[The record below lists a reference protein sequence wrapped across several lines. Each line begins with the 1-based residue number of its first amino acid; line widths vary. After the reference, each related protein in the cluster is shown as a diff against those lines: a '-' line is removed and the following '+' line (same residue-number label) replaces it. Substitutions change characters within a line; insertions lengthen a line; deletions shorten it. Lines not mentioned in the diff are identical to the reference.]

1 MELVRAVHR
10 ILQQLDT
17 ALEQISTTDFCAPST
32 VLSGST
38 IGQHVRHTLEFF
50 ICLNEG
56 LYQCEVNYDK
66 RKHDPTIQENRDLA
80 RQLVSELSRFVSDN
94 QEDRPLKL
102 SASYDPEQELT
113 HSIDTNY
120 YRELA
125 YNIEHAVHH
134 MAIIK
139 IGLRD
144 VAPYVELPADFGIAT
159 STIRHQQQVKN
170 S

>member
-1 MELVRAVHR
+1 MELVKAVDR
-10 ILQQLDT
+10 ILKQLDT
-17 ALEQISTTDFCAPST
+17 VLEQVSATDFCRPST

-56 LYQCEVNYDK
+56 LNVGEVNYDK
-66 RKHDPTIQENRDLA
+66 RKHDPTIQENLDLA
-80 RQLVSELSRFVSDN
+80 RQLIKELQHFVSKN
-94 QEDRPLKL
+94 QEDRALKL
-102 SASYDPEQELT
+102 SATYDPEQELT
-113 HSIDTNY
+113 HCINTNY

-144 VAPYVELPADFGIAT
+144 VAPYVELPAGFGIAT
-159 STIRHQQQVKN
+159 STIRHQQEV
-170 S
+170 SS